1 MRGNLRKIAL
11 ILGGGP
17 GGGAYAA
24 GAVVELLAALEGIE
38 TSDAPTL
45 DVIVASSAAALPAA
59 VAARALVVN
68 PGLVPWIER
77 TWVEALDAGVL
88 LDPGREDTGAL
99 LASAPLRELAHT
111 LIAGDP
117 AADDH
122 PSARFGGTLHVA
134 FPLTPVEPS
143 AAPIRSALFELGAAH
158 RAGHAVWSRLA
169 TAALA
174 ASATPGLLAPVRLE
188 GRKGTLLAC
197 DGEASGASPASLART
212 LTARVAGSTGARWEA
227 ILVEP
232 RLFGGTESD
241 SSAPRPAA
249 GPLAS
254 LGAALGGADPAAAW
268 HEEAL
273 RQDRIAALSG
283 LAEQIGEL
291 SGDLDDPRAVATGR
305 RIGALAEEVA
315 DRRVARGE
323 SPANGGADPGLAVL
337 DRDVDRISADPRY
350 AAAFRGI
357 ETRAGK
363 TRLAKLIFILEE
375 ASGLGGQASGRLHA
389 VAPAQGRPL
398 AGPALG
404 GLAGPLCRAWRSHD
418 FEAGRHDLRRALAEG
433 MPDLFA
439 GSGKAA
445 GEGPA
450 PVRAGLDTLPG
461 ADRSRLDRF
470 LEAEVDRWL
479 EAVRPGGLAGTLFG
493 MGRAGARRRGA
504 ARLRAALAD
513 LRI

>member
-1 MRGNLRKIAL
+1 MRKIAL

-17 GGGAYAA
+17 GGGSYAA
-24 GAVVELLAALEGIE
+24 GAVVELLTALERVR
-38 TSDAPTL
+38 TADPPTL

-68 PGLVPWIER
+68 PGLVPWIQR
-77 TWVEALDAGVL
+77 TWVDALDAGVL
-88 LDPGREDTGAL
+88 LDPGRPDRDGL
-99 LASAPLRELAHT
+99 LASGALHELAHT
-111 LIAGDP
+111 LIAGDR
-117 AADDH
+117 AADDR
-122 PSARFGGTLHVA
+122 PSARFGGSLQVA
-134 FPLTPVEPS
+134 FPLTPVRPS
-143 AAPIRSALFELGAAH
+143 GAPVRSALFELGTRH
-158 RAGHAVWSRLA
+158 GAGDPVWSRLA

-174 ASATPGLLAPVRLE
+174 ASATPGLLPPVRLQ
-188 GRKGTLLAC
+188 GRDGTLLAC
-197 DGEASGASPASLART
+197 DGEAGGDSLAALARA
-212 LTARVAGSTGARWEA
+212 LTARVDRSTGVRREA
-227 ILVEP
+227 VVVEP
-232 RLFGGTESD
+232 RLFAGSEPSG
-241 SSAPRPAA
+241 SARSRTAGA

-254 LGAALGGADPAAAW
+254 LVAALGGTDPAAAW

-273 RQDRIAALSG
+273 RQDRIAALAG

-323 SPANGGADPGLAVL
+323 TSRDGAADPGLAVL
-337 DRDVDRISADPRY
+337 DRDVERISDDPRY
-350 AAAFRGI
+350 SAAFRGV
-357 ETRAGK
+357 ETRAGR

-375 ASGLGGQASGRLHA
+375 ASGMGGQASGRLHA
-389 VAPAQGRPL
+389 VAPPADRPL

-418 FEAGRHDLRRALAEG
+418 FEAGRRDLRRALAED
-433 MPDLFA
+433 MLDLPGEA
-439 GSGKAA
+439 AEASG
-445 GEGPA
+445 EDPA
-450 PVRAGLDTLPG
+450 PVRAGLDTLP
-461 ADRSRLDRF
+461 ADDRRRLDRF

-493 MGRAGARRRGA
+493 LGRSGARRRGA
-504 ARLRAALAD
+504 AHLREALAD